1 MGFIVQS
8 LNACTVISVNA
19 DSYTG
24 HAPAEIKFTEL
35 DTGSV
40 YTQILNYSGSPLSGQ
55 TNILV
60 SDLPASNGAYKV
72 SLYESGAEVARR
84 PLLLH
89 CDIDCCLS
97 KLTNELIDCACDCPK
112 CSSALAKA
120 QKVFLLLQ
128 SALSSAELATT
139 QLGSRNSGYYTDI
152 LEKYLKAKSICDN
165 SCGCNC

>member
-8 LNACTVISVNA
+8 LNACTVISVTA

-24 HAPAEIKFTEL
+24 NTTATISFTDL
-35 DTGSV
+35 DTGNT
-40 YTQILNYSGSPLSGQ
+40 YDQTLNYSGVPLTGQ
-55 TNILV
+55 TNVLV
-60 SDLPASNGAYKV
+60 SNLPATNGAYEV

-128 SALSSAELATT
+128 SALSSAELAST
-139 QLGSRNSGYYTDI
+139 QLGAMNTGYYSDI
-152 LEKYLKAKSICDN
+152 LKKYLKAKSICDN

>member
-8 LNACTVISVNA
+8 LNACTVISITAN
-19 DSYTG
+19 SYTG
-24 HAPAEIKFTEL
+24 NTTANIEFTEL
-35 DTGSV
+35 NTGSV
-40 YTQILNYSGSPLSGQ
+40 YSQILNYSGVPLSGQ
-55 TNILV
+55 TNVLV
-60 SDLPASNGAYKV
+60 SDLPVANGAYQV

-128 SALSSAELATT
+128 SALSSAELAST
-139 QLGSRNSGYYTDI
+139 QLGSRNTGYYTDI

>member
-1 MGFIVQS
+1 MGFIVKS

-24 HAPAEIKFTEL
+24 HATAEIKFTEL

-139 QLGSRNSGYYTDI
+139 QVGSRNSGYYTDI